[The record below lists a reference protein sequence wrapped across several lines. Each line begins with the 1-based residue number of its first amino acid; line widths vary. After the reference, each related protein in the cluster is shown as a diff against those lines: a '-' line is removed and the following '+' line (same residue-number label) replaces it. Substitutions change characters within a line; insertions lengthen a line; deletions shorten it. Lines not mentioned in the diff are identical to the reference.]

1 MVGGE
6 ARIYFELRD
15 VKDHYLQ
22 GIGGVTYAL
31 VGAITEDQLS
41 LVDAIAEAI
50 VNVLTGSNNESLAIE
65 ALDVGSG
72 EIVVSAPG
80 GASRTLP
87 VRVVDAA
94 AITRVDVWRE
104 DEPPRVGTPYSV
116 HAEAFA
122 GDEPVHAPTCAWTLD
137 PEGALGLSASGAVA
151 TLQAAAPAEATVT
164 CTIGSA
170 SAGLLVDFRP

>member
-94 AITRVDVWRE
+94 
-104 DEPPRVGTPYSV
+104 
-116 HAEAFA
+116 
-122 GDEPVHAPTCAWTLD
+122 
-137 PEGALGLSASGAVA
+137 
-151 TLQAAAPAEATVT
+151 
-164 CTIGSA
+164 
-170 SAGLLVDFRP
+170 